1 MKLMPIL
8 CCALLM
14 ASPAWSATKVTLY
27 LDGARIERE
36 VAAVKGYA
44 EVQLPRGLEAGS
56 LRIKPLHGG
65 ELERVEVATSPPDR
79 KLADGLSRLAERK
92 DELNDRLKALDVRE
106 EIFRAAA
113 KTQSGKA
120 PRKTK
125 TNREPLDDIR
135 KGTEFA
141 IAQLESVYRARRKTE
156 GELKSVTARISAL
169 KDEGNSGGSSAK
181 IRVSGKNGRIMV
193 SYFTTSLKWTP
204 TYDFRVGAGEVEI
217 IVNARYAHS
226 EKGASVAVVPALHG
240 EAPAL
245 PALPANSGENAR
257 VAAFRFPLEKERV
270 SSSPGSGLVF
280 SFRNRSGNNLPAGE
294 AACYRQG
301 EYLGSIPFG
310 GSKPDE
316 TSELGCGSGYP
327 VGRTTGFAV
336 DRRSIKTAGRGRV
349 FLTFTLQCC

>member
-8 CCALLM
+8 CCTLLM
-14 ASPAWSATKVTLY
+14 ATPAWSAGTKVTLY

-65 ELERVEVATSPPDR
+65 ELERVEVAPAPQDR
-79 KLADGLSRLAERK
+79 KLADELSRFAERN
-92 DELNDRLKALDVRE
+92 DELNDRLKALDVRD
-106 EIFRAAA
+106 EIFRSAA

-156 GELKSVTARISAL
+156 GEIKSVIARIAAL
-169 KDEGNSGGSSAK
+169 KDEGNSRGSSAK
-181 IRVSGKNGRIMV
+181 IRVTGKNGRIMV

-217 IVNARYAHS
+217 IVNAWYPHG
-226 EKGASVAVVPALHG
+226 EKGAAVAVVPALHG
-240 EAPAL
+240 EAPSL
-245 PALPANSGENAR
+245 PALPANSGETAR
-257 VAAFRFPLEKERV
+257 VAAFRFPLEKEQL
-270 SSSPGSGLVF
+270 SSSTGSGLVF
-280 SFRNRSGNNLPAGE
+280 SFRNRSGNNLPPGE

-301 EYLGSIPFG
+301 EYLGSILFG

-316 TSELGCGSGYP
+316 TSELGCGLVTRSSGQQ
-327 VGRTTGFAV
+327 VLQ
-336 DRRSIKTAGRGRV
+336 STAGR
-349 FLTFTLQCC
+349 